1 MLEEKGTLI
10 EDLQF
15 MLTSPW
21 FFINLKCLNSIQPQQ
36 IFYQML
42 NISSKY
48 FNQSLLNLYTKDLAF
63 EGKPPHSHSG
73 KFIRTRPTNFGKQM
87 QSSRLCPIH
96 QMD

>member
-21 FFINLKCLNSIQPQQ
+21 FFINLKWLNSIQPQQ

-42 NISSKY
+42 NIRRNY
-48 FNQSLLNLYTKDLAF
+48 F
-63 EGKPPHSHSG
+63 
-73 KFIRTRPTNFGKQM
+73 
-87 QSSRLCPIH
+87 
-96 QMD
+96 